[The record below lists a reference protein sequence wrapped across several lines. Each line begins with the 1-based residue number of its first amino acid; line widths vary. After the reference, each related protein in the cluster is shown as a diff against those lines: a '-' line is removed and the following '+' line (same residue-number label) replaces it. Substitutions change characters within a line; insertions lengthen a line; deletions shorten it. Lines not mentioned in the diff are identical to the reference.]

1 MRPAF
6 RTLAAT
12 LAALLCLLASR
23 SSLASLALVQTTPI
37 VQNASLQTASVTFSG
52 AVTAGHLIGVAFGQT
67 ISAGGP
73 PYAPSATVTEGS
85 DTFVQIRN
93 DGSASA
99 FGSQMYEQSWYAN
112 NVTASTAVTVSLN
125 AGSGFLINWAVAFE
139 VSGQNATTP
148 IDSAGGTENN
158 ALSPLTTLSVT
169 FSTVAANTM
178 VVGIAQ
184 TSGAFATSWTQ
195 GAGYSIL
202 TTSTAGA
209 PLGVFYQFETSAGSV
224 SPNYS
229 LNPLDY
235 AILSAFAFKGAGG
248 AAASPALFFSSSN

>member
-6 RTLAAT
+6 STIAAT

-37 VQNASLQTASVTFSG
+37 VQNGSLQTASVTFSG

-112 NVTASTAVTVSLN
+112 NVTASTAVTISLN
-125 AGSGFLINWAVAFE
+125 AGSGFIINWAVAFE

-148 IDSAGGTENN
+148 IDNAGGTENN
-158 ALSPLTTLSVT
+158 ALSPLTPVT

-224 SPNYS
+224 SPIYS
-229 LNPLDY
+229 LNPNDY

>member
-1 MRPAF
+1 MKRLICAI
-6 RTLAAT
+6 A
-12 LAALLCLLASR
+12 LLASLFIPR
-23 SSLASLALVQTTPI
+23 WALASLTLVQVTPI

-139 VSGQNATTP
+139 VSGQSAVTP
-148 IDSAGGTENN
+148 IDSTGATANN
-158 ALSPLTTLSVT
+158 ALAPLTTLSVT

-178 VVGIAQ
+178 VIGIAQ

-229 LNPLDY
+229 LNPLDF

-248 AAASPALFFSSSN
+248 AAATSPAIFFSSSN